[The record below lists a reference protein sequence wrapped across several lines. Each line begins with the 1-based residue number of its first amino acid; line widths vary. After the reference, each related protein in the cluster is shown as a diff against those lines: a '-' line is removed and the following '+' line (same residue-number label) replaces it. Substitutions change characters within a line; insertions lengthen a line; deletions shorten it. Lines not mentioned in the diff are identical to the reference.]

1 MTEKKI
7 IAEIY
12 TALAEY
18 INPVVEGTR
27 YDSKWITALV
37 NRECGWKVAREVG
50 NGKSVIESLEG
61 MRGDYVKSLGGY
73 QGYSPFQID
82 IKSYPLFIHS
92 GDWKDLKK
100 AAAKCVDVLEEKR
113 KSLEAYGYTEE
124 KLGRHLFNRCIT
136 AAYNCGAGGVRRSMQ
151 ASGNTNPDLRT
162 YSKDYSKEVFRM
174 IGVVWQIERELNPGT
189 EVPEEVQAQ
198 AIDGE
203 DREVCPPPK
212 PAGAN

>member
-12 TALAEY
+12 TALAGY

-37 NRECGWKVAREVG
+37 NRECGWKVAREVEA
-50 NGKSVIESLEG
+50 GKSVIESLEN
-61 MRGDYVKSLGGY
+61 MRGDYVKSMGGY

-82 IKSYPLFIHS
+82 IKSYPAFIQS
-92 GDWKDLKK
+92 GDWKDLGK
-100 AAAKCVDVLEEKR
+100 AAAKCIDVLEEKR

-124 KLGRHLFNRCIT
+124 KLGTNLFNRCIT

-162 YSKDYSKEVFRM
+162 YSSDYSKEVFRM
-174 IGVVWQIERELNPGT
+174 IGVVWQVEKEMNPEI
-189 EVPEEVQAQ
+189 EVPEEVQAE

-203 DREVCPPPK
+203 DIEVSQEPK
-212 PAGAN
+212 PAE